1 VKFGELWQ
9 RLDLI
14 QKTRRFKVIA
24 SIVIVLLFGGV
35 YAGLVVSMN
44 SALPDAEQD
53 TELVEPESGDESGR
67 LTRDTT
73 ELIERQ
79 LQAGIASAQQQ
90 APMELVLGIGFG
102 TGMILSLVAI
112 WLGLAFT
119 YLGLALLASLIAY
132 PLTLIPG
139 LRGLGRLGL
148 GVIPLVF
155 MLVTLLELA
164 RLMLSGSNPLLAI
177 ARNLLNEA
185 VRMKISL
192 VFIVILLILLAVIPT
207 VLNEEQPLRYR
218 IQQWMQYG
226 TGFGYMILA
235 LMTIFFCAASVA
247 FEQRDKIIWQTV
259 TKPVPAWAYISGKW
273 MGVMILNA
281 LLILVVSGG
290 VFLFTKYLELQ
301 PAQGEVAYHRIIDRN
316 AEGGIRDTTVRG
328 EQGQDFRTLD
338 RRILEDQVLIARVG
352 IEPEPEPIQMDRVI
366 ASVER
371 RIAELRDNEPG
382 FQDTPQ
388 IRQQLANDLIRQA
401 EIEERAVG
409 RGTQRTFRFTGLQ
422 DFVGSDTEFTLRY
435 QIQAG
440 SNDPSALYTVG
451 FRVNGIAWPP
461 NPDDREMDGVRQ
473 VGLKITQI
481 TRIPAAALTS
491 EGTIDLTVYNFPSN
505 PQTFIFSSDGLELLY
520 PAGGYELNFTRV
532 NAVLL
537 IKLGFIAAV
546 AIACATFLSFP
557 VAVVVTLCV
566 FFATE
571 SAGYLQEALG
581 SFATTTPEGNPLPFN
596 MLAQAVSTVV
606 VWLFGIYTT
615 LSPVESL
622 SDGRLISWADLGRSI
637 GLIGFWTLVMLA
649 FGVLMFKKRELAIY
663 SGH

>member
-1 VKFGELWQ
+1 MKIGDLWQ
-9 RLDLI
+9 RLDLL
-14 QKTRRFKVIA
+14 QKTMRFKVIA
-24 SIVIVLLFGGV
+24 SIVAVLLFGGV

-44 SALPDAEQD
+44 SALPQAEQE
-53 TELVEPESGDESGR
+53 TAVAELSPENESAP

-90 APMELVLGIGFG
+90 APMELVLGIAFG
-102 TGMILSLVAI
+102 TGLVLSLVAI
-112 WLGLAFT
+112 WLGLAIT
-119 YLGLALLASLIAY
+119 YLGLALLAAIIAY
-132 PLTLIPG
+132 PLTLVPG
-139 LRGLGRLGL
+139 LRGIGRLGL

-164 RLMLSGSNPLLAI
+164 RLMLSGSSPLLAI

-235 LMTIFFCAASVA
+235 LMTVFFCAASVA

-273 MGVMILNA
+273 VGVMILNA
-281 LLILVVSGG
+281 LLLLVVSGG

-301 PAQGEVAYHRIIDRN
+301 PAQGEVAYHRVIDRN
-316 AEGGIRDTTVRG
+316 AEDGIRDTTIRG
-328 EQGQDFRTLD
+328 ERGQDYRTLD

-352 IEPEPEPIQMDRVI
+352 IEPDPEAVDMQL
-366 ASVER
+366 VEQLVDR
-371 RIAELRDNEPG
+371 RIAGLRENDPM
-382 FQDTPQ
+382 FQATPQ
-388 IRQQLANDLIRQA
+388 VRAQLTEELLRQA

-409 RGTQRTFRFTGLQ
+409 LGRQRNFRFSGLQ
-422 DFVGSDTEFTLRY
+422 RFVGTDTEFTLRY

-451 FRVNGIAWPP
+451 FRVNGIPWPP
-461 NPDDREMDGVRQ
+461 NPEDREMDGVRQ
-473 VGLKITQI
+473 VGLKITQVAA
-481 TRIPAAALTS
+481 IPAAALTS
-491 EGTIDLTVYNFPSN
+491 EGTLDLTVYNFPTN
-505 PQTFIFSSDGLELLY
+505 PQTFVFSSDGLELLY

-596 MLAQAVSTVV
+596 MLAQAISSVI
-606 VWLFGIYTT
+606 VWMFGIYTT

-622 SDGRLISWADLGRSI
+622 SDGRLISWGDLARSI
-637 GLIGFWTLVMLA
+637 GIIGLWTLIMLA